1 MAESAG
7 RQPIFIASWN
17 GGPATARAAELA
29 VAGEHLLDSIVA
41 GIQLV
46 EDDPEEMSVG
56 YGGLPNEEGVVE
68 LDAAV
73 MDAATHRAGAVA
85 GVRGYR
91 HVARLALEVMRRTDH
106 SLLVGEGAARFA
118 RQLGFPLEDLLTPR
132 AREAWLLWKA
142 NLSDRDAWL
151 PAGGGEGPVDFGKAA
166 WAGRDPRFGATSAT
180 ADLQRGR
187 GDPGPGES
195 GGAPA
200 APFTFGTIHVSGL
213 IPGVTGS
220 SPAIACCT
228 STSGLS
234 YKIPGRVG
242 DSAVVG
248 AGLYCDAGVGSAGA
262 TGRGESV
269 LQACGSF
276 SIVREMERGATPT
289 QACLTVLKQIADRT
303 REKRLLDARGRPTF
317 NVTLYALR
325 ADGLVGSASM
335 HEGYTHVVQRGNIT
349 TVEASAFL
357 FGKGG

>member
-1 MAESAG
+1 
-7 RQPIFIASWN
+7 
-17 GGPATARAAELA
+17 
-29 VAGEHLLDSIVA
+29 
-41 GIQLV
+41 
-46 EDDPEEMSVG
+46 MSVG
-56 YGGLPNEEGVVE
+56 YGGLPNEEGEVE

-118 RQLGFPLEDLLTPR
+118 GQLGFPREDLLTPA
-132 AREAWLLWKA
+132 ARDAWLLWKA

-151 PAGGGEGPVDFGKAA
+151 PPGGGEGAVDFGKAA
-166 WAGRDPRFGATSAT
+166 WAGRDPKFGSASAT
-180 ADLQRGR
+180 PPR
-187 GDPGPGES
+187 PGAS
-195 GGAPA
+195 GGSPE

-213 IPGVTGS
+213 VPSGAGE
-220 SPAIACCT
+220 PPRLACCT

-248 AGLYCDAGVGSAGA
+248 AGLYCDQGVGSAGA

-269 LQACGSF
+269 LQACGAF
-276 SIVREMERGATPT
+276 AIVREMERGALPT
-289 QACLTVLKQIADRT
+289 DACLSVLKQIADRT
-303 REKRLLDARGRPTF
+303 RVKRLLDPAGRPTF

-325 ADGLVGSASM
+325 SDGLLGSASM
-335 HEGYTHVVQRGNIT
+335 HEGYTHIVQRGGKT
-349 TVEASAFL
+349 TLEASAFL
-357 FGKGG
+357 FAKEP

>member
-1 MAESAG
+1 MPDAPARE
-7 RQPIFIASWN
+7 PIFVASWN
-17 GGPATARAAELA
+17 GVPATSRAAELA
-29 VAGEHLLDSIVA
+29 AKGVHLLDAIVA

-56 YGGLPNEEGVVE
+56 YGGLPNEEGIVE

-73 MDAATHRAGAVA
+73 MDAALHRAGAVA

-106 SLLVGEGAARFA
+106 SLLVGEGAAQFA
-118 RQLGFPLEDLLTPR
+118 RQLGFPFEDLLTPK

-151 PAGGGEGPVDFGKAA
+151 PPGGGDRPVDFGKAS
-166 WAGRDPRFGATSAT
+166 WAGRDPKFGSDSATS
-180 ADLQRGR
+180 DLQASP
-187 GDPGPGES
+187 PGHANPAPGAS
-195 GGAPA
+195 GGAPM

-213 IPGVTGS
+213 IPGDNTS
-220 SPAIACCT
+220 TIACCT

-248 AGLYCDAGVGSAGA
+248 AGLYCDQGVGSAGA

-269 LQACGSF
+269 LQACGAF
-276 SIVREMERGATPT
+276 SIVSEMGRGATPT
-289 QACLTVLKQIADRT
+289 EACLTVLKQIADRT
-303 REKRLLDARGRPTF
+303 RAKRLLDGRGRPTF
-317 NVTLYALR
+317 NITLYALR

-335 HEGYTHVVQRGNIT
+335 HEGYTHVVQRGSTSSI
-349 TVEASAFL
+349 EPSAFL
-357 FGKGG
+357 FPK